1 MEYDG
6 DLHIPQNYLVAPPA
20 IDTTVGEQLANAGK
34 QVFALSETQKFG
46 HVTFFFNGNRSGAL
60 DGETQQEIPSLNV
73 PFNQAPKM
81 KALEVTNLSVKPLK
95 AQYDHIRLNIANG
108 DMVGHTGD
116 LNTTIE
122 AVEFVDE
129 CVGRIVES
137 CQKTGSI
144 LMITADHGNAD
155 EMAQWDKKE
164 KGTQTQC
171 QG

>member
-1 MEYDG
+1 M
-6 DLHIPQNYLVAPPA
+6 
-20 IDTTVGEQLANAGK
+20 
-34 QVFALSETQKFG
+34 
-46 HVTFFFNGNRSGAL
+46 TFFFNGNRSGAL
-60 DGETQQEIPSLNV
+60 DGETQQEILLNV

-81 KALEVTNLSVKPLK
+81 KAFEVTNLSVN
-95 AQYDHIRLNIANG
+95 AIESRQYDHIRLNIANG

-116 LNTTIE
+116 LKATIE

-137 CQKTGSI
+137 CRKTGSI

-155 EMAQWDKKE
+155 EITQWDKKE
-164 KGTQTQC
+164 KSTQTQC